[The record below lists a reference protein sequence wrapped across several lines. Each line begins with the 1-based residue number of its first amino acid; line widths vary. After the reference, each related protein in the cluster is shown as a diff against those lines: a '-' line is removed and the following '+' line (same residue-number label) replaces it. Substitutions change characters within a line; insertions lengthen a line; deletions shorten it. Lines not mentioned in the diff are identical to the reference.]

1 MIKVW
6 RKATQ
11 EKRDAA
17 IQTQRDGRMPLVK
30 TDSLNERARKLG
42 IAVDMPAINRL
53 HRRKD
58 LKMAVVEESKKK
70 PEVRSG
76 T

>member
-6 RKATQ
+6 RKAIQ
-11 EKRDAA
+11 DKRDAV
-17 IQTQRDGRMPLVK
+17 IRKQRDGKMPLIK

-42 IAVDMPAINRL
+42 IVTDMPAVNRL

-70 PEVRSG
+70 VEVVK
-76 T
+76 